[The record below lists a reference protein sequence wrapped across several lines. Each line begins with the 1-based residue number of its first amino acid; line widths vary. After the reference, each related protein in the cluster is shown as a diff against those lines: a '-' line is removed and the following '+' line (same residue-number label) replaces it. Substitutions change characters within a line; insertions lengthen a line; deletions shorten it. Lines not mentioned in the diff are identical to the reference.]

1 MLGPGLCSLEV
12 RYSGDIR
19 LQANW
24 TLGIGWTH
32 ASTDPKPQA
41 AQAENTAQARRLS
54 QAQRSGTRLLLTSVV
69 CPASARPRA

>member
-1 MLGPGLCSLEV
+1 M

-24 TLGIGWTH
+24 TPGIGWTH

-41 AQAENTAQARRLS
+41 AKAENTAQARRLS
-54 QAQRSGTRLLLTSVV
+54 QAQRSGTRLLLEGVV
-69 CPASARPRA
+69 CPSSACSRA